1 MTAISNLQTTK
12 SNNHT
17 TLPLYSREELHRY
30 ASNILSESDFCTDY
44 PSGWQIEQCASS
56 LSWTCNNEKKRKWK
70 KLYYSTF
77 EY

>member
-1 MTAISNLQTTK
+1 MTAISNLKITK

-30 ASNILSESDFCTDY
+30 ASNLLSEEDFCTEY
-44 PSGWQIEQCASS
+44 PSGWQIEQCSHA
-56 LSWTCNNEKKRKWK
+56 LSWTYSNEKKRKWK
-70 KLYYSTF
+70 TMYYNTF